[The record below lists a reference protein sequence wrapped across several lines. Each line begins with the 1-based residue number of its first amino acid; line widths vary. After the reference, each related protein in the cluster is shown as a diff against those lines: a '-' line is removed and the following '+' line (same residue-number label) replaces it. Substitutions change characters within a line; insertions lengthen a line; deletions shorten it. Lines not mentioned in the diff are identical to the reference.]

1 MSRNSYESNIKM
13 IKNKNIKFIYIVLMF
28 DSDRIVNTELIGIF
42 ASDFLAILCKLLS
55 IQLQKHT
62 HWHLQ

>member
-1 MSRNSYESNIKM
+1 M
-13 IKNKNIKFIYIVLMF
+13 IKNKNKKFIYIVLIF
-28 DSDRIVNTELIGIF
+28 DSDDIVSTELIGIF